1 VAAEGTV
8 PLNSLHPWAW
18 WCWAIGLGFAASGTT
33 NPLLLTLIALAAIS
47 VVMLRRTKAPWARS
61 VGMYLALAGFVLVS
75 RLFFQVLI
83 GSGSGPTVLFT
94 LPELPLPDWA
104 AGIRLGGPVSAE
116 ALMATVYDALRL
128 AVMLLCVGAAN
139 ALANPRQALRSVPAA
154 LYEASVAVVI
164 ALSVAPQLI
173 ESAQRVRK
181 ARRLRGDPARGLKAL
196 GAIVIPVLTDAIER
210 SLALAAGMESRGFAR
225 TRGLPVRGT
234 LPMMLVSVVVSV
246 FGVFLLLSTAQW
258 QVALTLVLAGM
269 AGTALG
275 LRRAGARL
283 QVTQYRPHPWG
294 VRETLVGLS
303 GVVAAAVVLG
313 LGWVD
318 PGSLAAPWAGLLDP
332 AALHPGTRP
341 LEWPELTVP
350 MFAVA
355 LLVLAPIPL
364 TRPRRFEAVESVRKD
379 TRVRLLRPRSAP
391 ATELVG
397 S

>member
-1 VAAEGTV
+1 MAAEGTV

-173 ESAQRVRK
+173 ESVQRVRK
-181 ARRLRGDPARGLKAL
+181 ARRLRGDTARGVNAL
-196 GAIVIPVLTDAIER
+196 GAIALPVLSDAIDR
-210 SLALAAGMESRGFAR
+210 SLSLAAGMDARGFAR
-225 TRGLPVRGT
+225 TNGLPVRGA
-234 LPMMLVSVVVSV
+234 LPVMLGSVMVATC
-246 FGVFLLLSTAQW
+246 GVFLLLSTSAT
-258 QVALTLVLAGM
+258 VAALAIMGLGIAGTTAGLRLAGRRLRVTRYRRHPWGWRESGVAASGVLAG
-269 AGTALG
+269 LI
-275 LRRAGARL
+275 
-283 QVTQYRPHPWG
+283 V
-294 VRETLVGLS
+294 
-303 GVVAAAVVLG
+303 GVVG
-313 LGWVD
+313 G
-318 PGSLAAPWAGLLDP
+318 LDP
-332 AALHPGTRP
+332 VAMMTPTYP
-341 LEWPELTVP
+341 LTWPELSPAMLVTI
-350 MFAVA
+350 A
-355 LLVLAPIPL
+355 LAILPLAFTARPRPIPPDSSRHDAPQR
-364 TRPRRFEAVESVRKD
+364 TVRPRDA
-379 TRVRLLRPRSAP
+379 
-391 ATELVG
+391 ELVRP
-397 S
+397 